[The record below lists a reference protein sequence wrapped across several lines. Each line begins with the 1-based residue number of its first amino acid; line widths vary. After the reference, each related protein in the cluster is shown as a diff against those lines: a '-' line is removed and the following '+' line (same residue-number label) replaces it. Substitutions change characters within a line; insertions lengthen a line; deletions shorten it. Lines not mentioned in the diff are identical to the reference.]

1 MNNNQKG
8 VVFLSAL
15 ILSVIF
21 FRLIPHAPNFT
32 PLGAVALLGA
42 GFYTRKFLAFLVPVL
57 SLWLSDLILNNTVYA
72 AYSEGF
78 QLFAD
83 YQIFTFASMI
93 LTAMLGFALFSKIN
107 VSRVLAGTVGA
118 TAIFFILTNFGAW
131 MSYGGMY
138 PKTLAGLGAA
148 YVAGIPFVLNTLLSN
163 VVFGFA
169 LFYGYA
175 YFISKNKSLQIQ
187 EKDLSLSF

>member
-8 VVFLSAL
+8 VVFLSVL

-42 GFYTRKFLAFLVPVL
+42 SFYTRKFLAFLVPVL

-83 YQIFTFASMI
+83 YQIFTFTSMI

-163 VVFGFA
+163 VVFGFV

-175 YFISKNKSLQIQ
+175 YFVSKNKSLQIQ